1 MCGRATLS
9 SPAEDIAE
17 IFETSAIDIGPPRF
31 NIAPTQPILTVRKP
45 RPPKEEGG
53 LGSVH
58 DRPNEQ
64 PVERELA
71 LVRWGLIPWWA
82 KPDEAKKIGARCI
95 QARAETARNGPAFRD
110 AFKKKRCLVVVDG
123 FFEWKTL
130 PDGRRIPHLVRQS
143 TGKKP
148 FAIAGLWSSWRE
160 KSTLRGDSAGN
171 DDDDEEEV
179 TEEESDASAR
189 IESCTVLTTRSA
201 GTIRDLHSRMPLV
214 LFKEDWDAWLSGSEE
229 EAALLLKP
237 TNELLQERAKELLVI
252 PVSTWVND
260 VKHDDPKCIEP
271 TPIEP
276 IAFAEEAPESPNES
290 PNTKKQMGFAFAEE
304 PEKKAAGTR
313 KRGRK

>member
-17 IFETSAIDIGPPRF
+17 IFETSVIDIGPPRY
-31 NIAPTQPILTVRKP
+31 NLAPTQPILTVRRP
-45 RPPKEEGG
+45 RAVPLEPG
-53 LGSVH
+53 LGSAH
-58 DRPNEQ
+58 DRPDSRTI
-64 PVERELA
+64 ERELA

-143 TGKKP
+143 TGKIP

-160 KSTLRGDSAGN
+160 KSSIRK
-171 DDDDEEEV
+171 DDEEEPV
-179 TEEESDASAR
+179 SEEESDASER
-189 IESCTVLTTRSA
+189 IESATVLTTRSA

-214 LFKEDWDAWLSGSEE
+214 LFQKDWDVWLGGSEE

-237 TNELLQERAKELLVI
+237 TNDILAERAKELIVI

-260 VKHDDPKCIEP
+260 VKHDDPKCIEE
-271 TPIEP
+271 TPIEA
-276 IAFAEEAPESPNES
+276 ISFAEEVPEVSKKEN
-290 PNTKKQMGFAFAEE
+290 KQMGFAFADQ
-304 PEKKAAGTR
+304 PEKQAAGAR